1 MFRVEPFSN
10 FDPDTQASRADVC
23 CVHVVLQQ
31 DSYSLRM
38 ASAGYSALQT
48 TTVLLLAVLMGF
60 SQTLITAE
68 EDDEE
73 ELSTAAVG
81 RKPDPMECPSECSC
95 TAEWAVDC
103 AGVDLT
109 KFPTGLSEQTRQL
122 SLQVCDKPRQRIPAS
137 RMYTS
142 VHSFWLIYL
151 VFCWQNNKIEK
162 ITVEHIS
169 HLHQLDTLNLQ
180 NNMLTTDGKH
190 TRQYANAD
198 CCMGPSSTPCRCRLR
213 RSFIAA

>member
-1 MFRVEPFSN
+1 M
-10 FDPDTQASRADVC
+10 C

-31 DSYSLRM
+31 DSCTLRM
-38 ASAGYSALQT
+38 ASARQSALQT
-48 TTVLLLAVLMGF
+48 TTVLLLALAMGF
-60 SQTLITAE
+60 SQTRSIAE
-68 EDDEE
+68 EDEEE

-81 RKPDPMECPSECSC
+81 RKPALTECPSECSC

-109 KFPTGLSEQTRQL
+109 EFPTGLSEQTRQL
-122 SLQVCDKPRQRIPAS
+122 SLQVCDEPQQKLPAS
-137 RMYTS
+137 RMFTS
-142 VHSFWLIYL
+142 VHSFWFMCL

-190 TRQYANAD
+190 TRQYAKVV
-198 CCMGPSSTPCRCRLR
+198 
-213 RSFIAA
+213 F

>member
-1 MFRVEPFSN
+1 MS
-10 FDPDTQASRADVC
+10 
-23 CVHVVLQQ
+23 CVHAVLQQ

-38 ASAGYSALQT
+38 VSARSSALQT
-48 TTVLLLAVLMGF
+48 RTVLLLALVMGF
-60 SQTLITAE
+60 SQTLNAAE

-81 RKPDPMECPSECSC
+81 RKPEPMECPLECSC

-109 KFPTGLSEQTRQL
+109 EFPTGLSEQTRQL
-122 SLQVCDKPRQRIPAS
+122 SLQVCDELRQMFPAS
-137 RMYTS
+137 RMSTS
-142 VHSFWLIYL
+142 VHSFCFMSL

-162 ITVEHIS
+162 ITVQHIS

-190 TRQYANAD
+190 TRQYANV
-198 CCMGPSSTPCRCRLR
+198 LL
-213 RSFIAA
+213 